1 MMKNFK
7 KFTAFVLVL
16 CMGFSLS
23 ISAFAVEEHDHH
35 EHTVYESAPDEEIA
49 VQSASGEAATSGTIP
64 GSSIKW
70 SLDSKGWLTISGS
83 GEAPVFTS
91 ADDQP
96 WAAVREQITEVWFED
111 METLTISDLA
121 YWFEGCVNLT
131 TAELPLAPVIGR
143 HAFYGCSKL
152 STLTMYY
159 GETVLNSI
167 GEDAFWRETDS
178 GDTLYIAYI
187 IGYPESTVPFY
198 TYDWVASN
206 RSSRYF
212 YDLYGVYSNADSAAS
227 TLADSGIMKAP
238 ARAAA
243 RASTGIVGTCP
254 SCKQYSLQGTYV
266 STTHT
271 SRGHQQYY
279 ECYKCHYVQ
288 NLGTYVYKDHGSG
301 SYGSWTCP
309 DCGSHTWVLDYEQD
323 ATCTRNGYREYS
335 CDCGQ
340 SKRETIYATGHSYS
354 YGSWEEYSSSQHR
367 REAYCRNCGDSDYE
381 YASHSMSYG
390 SWNNYSSS
398 QHSRT
403 ATCRTCGYSTTDYG
417 NHSYATGAW
426 SKYSDTQHR
435 RSKTCSGCGTS
446 TYDYANHSYSY
457 GSWVS
462 DSETQHKRTKT
473 CSACGDSGY
482 EYADHTDANGDGKC
496 DDCGATV
503 SLTVTWDAGSNG
515 GTIDGKASITTTG
528 KPNATATAPTSTPV
542 KTGHAFKGWYTSAS
556 GGSLYNTVTIT
567 AAKTFYAQFTA
578 NSYTLTWDFG
588 DGATE
593 ETKQTYGE
601 KLVLPTEPTR
611 KNAEFL
617 GWFTEANG
625 GTQVDA
631 NTVYKTDADS
641 TYYAHWEIT
650 EVFSVTVPVTLPLI
664 VDEGGEVHVGA
675 AEIINASTGDVIVS
689 SVSISTKN
697 GWQLVPYT
705 TDMAH
710 EKVDAQLLG
719 FKINNAQTSKTGD
732 AETFTLS
739 APWTIAENGK
749 LPLSYDA
756 VVSAVSQPVTE
767 QDVLSVVFVLEWKG
781 E

>member
-1 MMKNFK
+1 MKFRK
-7 KFTAFVLVL
+7 ITALLLVL
-16 CMGFSLS
+16 CMLLSLS
-23 ISAFAVEEHDHH
+23 ISAFAAEAD
-35 EHTVYESAPDEEIA
+35 EHTIYDSAPDEEIA
-49 VQSASGEAATSGTIP
+49 TQSESASSGTIP
-64 GSSIKW
+64 GSKIKW
-70 SLDSKGWLTISGS
+70 ELNEHNWLTISGS
-83 GEAPVFTS
+83 GDCEPFTS
-91 ADDQP
+91 KDDQP
-96 WAAVREQITEVWFED
+96 WAAVRDQITQVWFDD
-111 METLTISDLA
+111 MDALHIADLA
-121 YWFEGCVNLT
+121 YWFEDCVHLT
-131 TAELPLAPVIGR
+131 TAEIPSTTPTIGK
-143 HAFYGCSKL
+143 HAFYNCPKL
-152 STLTMYY
+152 STLTIYY
-159 GETVLNSI
+159 GEDILESI
-167 GEDAFWRETDS
+167 GEEAFWRENDS
-178 GDTLYIAYI
+178 GDTLYIGYI
-187 IGYPESTVPFY
+187 IGYPKSSVPFY
-198 TYDWVASN
+198 DYDWAGSN
-206 RSSRYF
+206 RNNKYF
-212 YDLYGVYSNADSAAS
+212 YDLYGVYSDTPAAV
-227 TLADSGIMKAP
+227 GIMSAP
-238 ARAAA
+238 GISVT
-243 RASTGIVGTCP
+243 STGSIIGNCP
-254 SCKQYSLQGTYV
+254 SCGKYSFQGTYV
-266 STTHT
+266 EVAHS
-271 SRGHQQYY
+271 SRGHANYN
-279 ECYKCHYVQ
+279 ECYLCHYVQ
-288 NLGTYVYKDHGSG
+288 YLGTYTYKSHGAGGYGSG
-301 SYGSWTCP
+301 TCP
-309 DCGSHTWVLDYEQD
+309 DCGSHTWVLQSQQA
-323 ATCTRNGYREYS
+323 ATCISNGYRSYS
-335 CDCGQ
+335 CACGQ
-340 SKRETIYATGHSYS
+340 TKNETIYATGHSYS
-354 YGSWEEYSSSQHR
+354 YGSWEQYSASQHR

-390 SWNNYSSS
+390 SWSNSSSS
-398 QHSRT
+398 QHSRS
-403 ATCRTCGYSTTDYG
+403 ATCRTCGYSTTEYSS
-417 NHSYATGAW
+417 HSYSTGSW

-435 RSKTCSGCGTS
+435 RSKTCSGCGAS
-446 TYDYANHSYSY
+446 TYDYADHSYSY

-462 DSETQHKRTKT
+462 DNETQHKRSKT
-473 CSACGDSGY
+473 CSACGDSSY

-503 SLTVTWDAGSNG
+503 SLTITWDAGTNG

-542 KTGHAFKGWYTSAS
+542 KAGHAFKGWYTSAS

-578 NSYTLTWDFG
+578 NSYTLTWDLG
-588 DGATE
+588 NGTTE

-601 KLVLPTEPTR
+601 KLTLPTEPTR

-631 NTVYKTDADS
+631 NTIYKTDADS

-710 EKVDAQLLG
+710 AKVDAKQLG
-719 FKINNAQTSKTGD
+719 FKINDSVTTKTGD
-732 AETFTLS
+732 AETFSLTS
-739 APWTIAENGK
+739 PWKIAENGK

>member
-7 KFTAFVLVL
+7 KFTALLLAL
-16 CMGFSLS
+16 CMVFSLS
-23 ISAFAVEEHDHH
+23 ISAFAVEDH

-49 VQSASGEAATSGTIP
+49 VQSVSGEAATSGTIP

-111 METLTISDLA
+111 VETLSISDLA
-121 YWFEGCVNLT
+121 YWFEGCTNLT
-131 TAELPLAPVIGR
+131 TAELPLAPVIGK
-143 HAFYGCSKL
+143 HAFYNCPKL

-167 GEDAFWRETDS
+167 GEDAFWREADS

-187 IGYPESTVPFY
+187 IGYPEATVPFY
-198 TYDWVASN
+198 TYDWAASN
-206 RSSRYF
+206 RSDRYF
-212 YDLYGVYSNADSAAS
+212 YDLYGVYQNADVGSAA
-227 TLADSGIMKAP
+227 TSGIKKAP
-238 ARAAA
+238 GISVQ
-243 RASTGIVGTCP
+243 STGSIIGNCP
-254 SCKQYSLQGTYV
+254 SCGKYSFQGTYV
-266 STTHT
+266 EVAHS
-271 SRGHQQYY
+271 SRGHANYN
-279 ECYKCHYVQ
+279 ECYACHYVQ
-288 NLGTYVYKDHGSG
+288 YLGTYTYKSHGAGAYGSG
-301 SYGSWTCP
+301 TCP
-309 DCGSHTWVLDYEQD
+309 DCGSHTWVLQSQQA
-323 ATCTRNGYREYS
+323 ATCTSNGYRNYS
-335 CDCGQ
+335 CACGQ
-340 SKRETIYATGHSYS
+340 TKSETIYSSGHSYS
-354 YGSWEEYSSSQHR
+354 YGSWEQYSSSQHR
-367 REAYCRNCGDSDYE
+367 RTGSCRNCGATDYD

-390 SWNNYSSS
+390 SWSNSSSS

-403 ATCRTCGYSTTDYG
+403 ASCRTCGYSTTDYG
-417 NHSYATGAW
+417 NHSYSTGSW

-435 RSKTCSGCGTS
+435 RSKTCSGCGAS

-457 GSWVS
+457 GLWVS

-503 SLTVTWDAGSNG
+503 SLTIKWDAGTNG
-515 GTIDGKASITTTG
+515 GTIDGKAAYSETVQPNS
-528 KPNATATAPTSTPV
+528 KPTAPGNVPI
-542 KTGHAFKGWYTSAS
+542 KTGYTFKGWFTSKS
-556 GGSLYNTVTIT
+556 GGSLYSTVTIT
-567 AAKTFYAQFTA
+567 ASTTFYAQFAA
-578 NSYTLTWDFG
+578 NKYTVTWDLG
-588 DGATE
+588 IGQSETTE
-593 ETKQTYGE
+593 QTYGE
-601 KLVLPTEPTR
+601 KLLLPKDPER

-617 GWFTEANG
+617 GWFTEKDG
-625 GTQVDA
+625 GTEVDS
-631 NTVYKTDADS
+631 NTIYTTDGET

-664 VDEGGEVHVGA
+664 VDESGEVHAGT
-675 AEIINASTGDVIVS
+675 AEIINGSTGEVVVS

-719 FKINNAQTSKTGD
+719 FKINGAQTTKNGN
-732 AETFTLS
+732 AETFALS
-739 APWTIAENGK
+739 APWEIAENSRMT
-749 LPLSYDA
+749 LSYDA
-756 VVSAVSQPVTE
+756 VVSAVSKAITE
-767 QDVLSVVFVLEWKG
+767 QEVLSVVFVLEWRG

>member
-7 KFTAFVLVL
+7 KFTALLLAL
-16 CMGFSLS
+16 CMVFSLS
-23 ISAFAVEEHDHH
+23 ISAFAVEDH

-49 VQSASGEAATSGTIP
+49 VQSVSGEAATSGTIP

-111 METLTISDLA
+111 VETLSISDLA
-121 YWFEGCVNLT
+121 YWFEGCTNLT
-131 TAELPLAPVIGR
+131 TAELPLAPVIGK
-143 HAFYGCSKL
+143 HAFYNCPKL

-159 GETVLNSI
+159 GETVLKSI

-178 GDTLYIAYI
+178 GDTLYIAYL
-187 IGYPESTVPFY
+187 IGYPEATVPFY
-198 TYDWVASN
+198 TYDWAASN
-206 RSSRYF
+206 RSDRYF
-212 YDLYGVYSNADSAAS
+212 YDLYGVYSS
-227 TLADSGIMKAP
+227 TPADSGIKKAP
-238 ARAAA
+238 GASVQ
-243 RASTGIVGTCP
+243 STGTIIGNCP
-254 SCKQYSLQGTYV
+254 SCGKYAFQGTYV
-266 STTHT
+266 EVAHS
-271 SRGHQQYY
+271 SRGHANYN
-279 ECYKCHYVQ
+279 ECNSCHYVQ
-288 NLGTYVYKDHGSG
+288 YLGTYTYKSHGAGAYGSG
-301 SYGSWTCP
+301 TCP
-309 DCGSHTWVLDYEQD
+309 DCGSHTWVLDYESA
-323 ATCTRNGYREYS
+323 ATCTSNGYRSYS
-335 CDCGQ
+335 CVCGQ
-340 SKRETIYATGHSYS
+340 TKSETIYASGHSYS
-354 YGSWEEYSSSQHR
+354 YGSWTQYSSSQHR
-367 REAYCRNCGDSDYE
+367 RESYCRNCGDSDYE

-390 SWNNYSSS
+390 SWSNYSSS

-403 ATCRTCGYSTTDYG
+403 ATCRTCGYSTVDYG
-417 NHSYATGAW
+417 NHSYSTGSW

-435 RSKTCSGCGTS
+435 RSKTCSGCGAS

-462 DSETQHKRTKT
+462 DSETQHKCTKT
-473 CSACGDSGY
+473 CSTCGDSGE

-503 SLTVTWDAGSNG
+503 SLTVTWDAGTNG

-528 KPNATATAPTSTPV
+528 KPNATAAAPTSAPI

-578 NSYTLTWDFG
+578 NSYSITWDLSNG
-588 DGATE
+588 NTE
-593 ETKQTYGE
+593 TTKQAYGE
-601 KLVLPTEPTR
+601 ALVLPTEPTR

-617 GWFTEANG
+617 GWFTEVNG

-631 NTVYKTDADS
+631 NTIYKTDADS

-710 EKVDAQLLG
+710 EKVDAKLLG
-719 FKINNAQTSKTGD
+719 FKINDSLTTKTGD
-732 AETFTLS
+732 AETFSLTS
-739 APWTIAENGK
+739 PWKIAENGK

>member
-1 MMKNFK
+1 MKNFK
-7 KFTAFVLVL
+7 KFTAFVLAL
-16 CMGFSLS
+16 CMVFSLS
-23 ISAFAVEEHDHH
+23 VAAFAAEAD
-35 EHTVYESAPDEEIA
+35 EHTVYESAPEEEIT
-49 VQSASGEAATSGTIP
+49 VQSAEAATSGTIP

-83 GEAPVFTS
+83 GEAPTFQS

-111 METLTISDLA
+111 VETLTIPDLA

-131 TAELPLAPVIGR
+131 TAELPLTPVIGR
-143 HAFYGCSKL
+143 HAFYNCPKL

-159 GETVLNSI
+159 GETALESI
-167 GEDAFWRETDS
+167 GEDAFWRESDA
-178 GDTLYIAYI
+178 GDTLYIGYI
-187 IGYPESTVPFY
+187 IGYPKASVPFHS
-198 TYDWVASN
+198 YDWTASN
-206 RSSRYF
+206 RSDRYF
-212 YDLYGVYSNADSAAS
+212 YDLYGVYSS
-227 TLADSGIMKAP
+227 TPADSGIRKAP
-238 ARAAA
+238 GASVQ
-243 RASTGIVGTCP
+243 STGTIIGNCP
-254 SCKQYSLQGTYV
+254 SCGKYAFQGTYV
-266 STTHT
+266 EVAHS
-271 SRGHQQYY
+271 SRGHANYN
-279 ECYKCHYVQ
+279 ECNSCHYVQ
-288 NLGTYVYKDHGSG
+288 YLGTYTYKSHGAGAYGSG
-301 SYGSWTCP
+301 TCP
-309 DCGSHTWVLDYEQD
+309 DCGSHTWVLDYESA
-323 ATCTRNGYREYS
+323 ATCTSNGYRSYS
-335 CDCGQ
+335 CVCGQ
-340 SKRETIYATGHSYS
+340 TKSETIYASGHSYS
-354 YGSWEEYSSSQHR
+354 YGSWTQYSSSQHR
-367 REAYCRNCGDSDYE
+367 RESYCRNCGDSDYE

-390 SWNNYSSS
+390 LWSNHSDT

-403 ATCRTCGYSTTDYG
+403 ATCRTCGYSTVDYG
-417 NHSYATGAW
+417 NHSYSTGSW

-435 RSKTCSGCGTS
+435 RSKTCSGCGAS

-503 SLTVTWDAGSNG
+503 SLTIKWDAGTNG
-515 GTIDGKASITTTG
+515 GTIDSKASITTTG

-542 KTGHAFKGWYTSAS
+542 KAGHAFKGWYTSAS

-578 NSYTLTWDFG
+578 NSYTLTWDLG
-588 DGATE
+588 NGTTE

-601 KLVLPTEPTR
+601 KLTLPTEPTR

-631 NTVYKTDADS
+631 NTIYKTDADS

-710 EKVDAQLLG
+710 AKVDAKQLG
-719 FKINNAQTSKTGD
+719 FKINDSVTTKTGD
-732 AETFTLS
+732 AETFSLTS
-739 APWTIAENGK
+739 PWTIAENGK

>member
-1 MMKNFK
+1 MKMRK
-7 KFTAFVLVL
+7 IIALLLAL
-16 CMGFSLS
+16 CMLLSLS
-23 ISAFAVEEHDHH
+23 ISAFAADDV
-35 EHTVYESAPDEEIA
+35 VA
-49 VQSASGEAATSGTIP
+49 SGTIP
-64 GSSIKW
+64 DSKIKW
-70 SLDSKGWLTISGS
+70 ALDSNGWLTISGS
-83 GEAPVFTS
+83 GEAPVFQS

-96 WAAVREQITEVWFED
+96 WAEYREQITEVWYDD
-111 METLTISDLA
+111 MSTLTISDLA
-121 YWFEGCVNLT
+121 YWFEGCTALT

-143 HAFYGCSKL
+143 HAFYNCPKL

-167 GEDAFWRETDS
+167 GEDAFWREADA

-187 IGYPESTVPFY
+187 IGYPEATVPFY
-198 TYDWVASN
+198 IYDWAASN
-206 RSSRYF
+206 RSDRYF
-212 YDLYGVYSNADSAAS
+212 YDLYGVYSNADGAAS
-227 TLADSGIMKAP
+227 TVADSGIMKAP
-238 ARAAA
+238 AKAVS

-271 SRGHQQYY
+271 SRGHAEYY
-279 ECYKCHYVQ
+279 ECYKCHYTK

-309 DCGSHTWVLDYEQD
+309 DCGSHTWVLDYEND

-367 REAYCRNCGDSDYE
+367 REAYCRNCGATDYD

-390 SWNNYSSS
+390 SWSNSSSS

-403 ATCRTCGYSTTDYG
+403 VSCRTCGYSTTDYG
-417 NHSYATGAW
+417 SHSYSTGAW

-435 RSKTCSGCGTS
+435 RSKTCSGCGAS

-515 GTIDGKASITTTG
+515 GTIDGKASFSETVKLNS
-528 KPNATATAPTSTPV
+528 KPTAPGSVPV
-542 KTGHAFKGWYTSAS
+542 KTGYTFKGWFTAKT
-556 GGSLYNTVTIT
+556 GGSLYSTVTIT
-567 AAKTFYAQFTA
+567 SSTTFYAQFAA
-578 NSYTLTWDFG
+578 NKYTVTWDLG
-588 DGATE
+588 IGQSETTE
-593 ETKQTYGE
+593 QTYGE
-601 KLVLPTEPTR
+601 KLLLPKDPER

-617 GWFTEANG
+617 GWFTEKDG
-625 GTQVDA
+625 GTEVDS
-631 NTVYKTDADS
+631 NTIYTTDGEI

-664 VDEGGEVHVGA
+664 VDESGEVHTGT
-675 AEIINASTGDVIVS
+675 AEIINGSTGEVVVS

-719 FKINNAQTSKTGD
+719 FKINGAQTTKNGN
-732 AETFTLS
+732 AETFALS
-739 APWTIAENGK
+739 APWEIAENSRMT
-749 LPLSYDA
+749 LSYDA
-756 VVSAVSQPVTE
+756 VVSAVSKAITE
-767 QDVLSVVFVLEWKG
+767 QEVLSVVFVLEWGG

>member
-16 CMGFSLS
+16 CMVFSLS

-354 YGSWEEYSSSQHR
+354 YRGWEQYSASQHR

-381 YASHSMSYG
+381 HASHSMSYG
-390 SWNNYSSS
+390 SWSNHSDT

-403 ATCRTCGYSTTDYG
+403 VSCRTCGYSTTDYG
-417 NHSYATGAW
+417 NHSYSTGSW

-435 RSKTCSGCGTS
+435 RSKTCSGCGAS
-446 TYDYANHSYSY
+446 TYDYADHSYSY

-462 DSETQHKRTKT
+462 DNEVRHKRTKT

-503 SLTVTWDAGSNG
+503 SLTITWDASTNG
-515 GTIDGKASITTTG
+515 GTIDGKTSITTTG

-578 NSYTLTWDFG
+578 NSYTLTWDLG
-588 DGATE
+588 NGTTE

-601 KLVLPTEPTR
+601 KLTLPTEPTR

-617 GWFTEANG
+617 GWFTEVNG

-631 NTVYKTDADS
+631 NTIYKTDADS

-675 AEIINASTGDVIVS
+675 AEIINGSTGEVIVS

-697 GWQLVPYT
+697 GWQLVPFD

-710 EKVDAQLLG
+710 EKVDARLLG
-719 FKINNAQTSKTGD
+719 FKINDSVTTKTGD
-732 AETFTLS
+732 AETFSLTS
-739 APWTIAENGK
+739 PWTIAENGK

>member
-1 MMKNFK
+1 MKMR
-7 KFTAFVLVL
+7 KFAALMLTL
-16 CMGFSLS
+16 CMMLSLS
-23 ISAFAVEEHDHH
+23 ISAFAASD
-35 EHTVYESAPDEEIA
+35 TIA
-49 VQSASGEAATSGTIP
+49 SGTIP
-64 GSSIKW
+64 DSKIKW
-70 SLDSKGWLTISGS
+70 ELDSHGWLTISGS
-83 GEAPVFTS
+83 GEAPVFQS

-96 WAAVREQITEVWFED
+96 WVEYREQITEVWYDD
-111 METLTISDLA
+111 MEALTIPDLA
-121 YWFEGCVNLT
+121 YWFEGCTALT
-131 TAELPLAPVIGR
+131 TAELPLAPVIGTR
-143 HAFYGCSKL
+143 AFYGCSKL
-152 STLTMYY
+152 NTITMYY
-159 GETVLNSI
+159 GETVLDSI
-167 GEDAFWRETDS
+167 GEDAFWREADS

-187 IGYPESTVPFY
+187 IGYPEATVPFY
-198 TYDWVASN
+198 TYDWAASN
-206 RSSRYF
+206 RSNRYF
-212 YDLYGVYSNADSAAS
+212 YDLYGVYPNADTANTAVNTAS
-227 TLADSGIMKAP
+227 VSGIQKAP
-238 ARAAA
+238 GISLT
-243 RASTGIVGTCP
+243 ASTGIVGTCP

-271 SRGHQQYY
+271 SRGHAEYY
-279 ECYKCHYVQ
+279 ECYKCHYTK

-309 DCGSHTWVLDYEQD
+309 DCGSHTWVLDYEND

-367 REAYCRNCGDSDYE
+367 REAYCRNCGATDYD

-390 SWNNYSSS
+390 SWSKYSDS

-403 ATCRTCGYSTTDYG
+403 ASCRTCGYSTTEYG
-417 NHSYATGAW
+417 NHSYSTGAW
-426 SKYSDTQHR
+426 SKHSDTQHR
-435 RSKTCSGCGTS
+435 RSKTCSGCGAS
-446 TYDYANHSYSY
+446 TYDYADHSYSY

-462 DSETQHKRTKT
+462 DSETQHKRSKT

-482 EYADHTDANGDGKC
+482 EYADHVDTDNDGKC

-503 SLTVTWDAGSNG
+503 SLTVTWDAGANG

-528 KPNATATAPTSTPV
+528 KPNTTATAPTSTPV

-556 GGSLYNTVTIT
+556 GGSLYNTVTIA

-578 NSYTLTWDFG
+578 NSYSITWDLSNG
-588 DGATE
+588 NAET
-593 ETKQTYGE
+593 TKQTYGE
-601 KLVLPTEPTR
+601 ALVLPTEPTR

-617 GWFTEANG
+617 GWFTEVNG

-631 NTVYKTDADS
+631 NTIYKTDADS

-650 EVFSVTVPVTLPLI
+650 EVFSVTVPVTLPLV

-710 EKVDAQLLG
+710 AKVDAKQLG
-719 FKINNAQTSKTGD
+719 FKINDSVTTKTGD
-732 AETFTLS
+732 AETFSLTS
-739 APWTIAENGK
+739 PWTIAENGK

-756 VVSAVSQPVTE
+756 IVSAVSKAVTE
-767 QDVLSVVFVLEWKG
+767 QEVLSVVFVLEWGG

>member
-7 KFTAFVLVL
+7 KFTALLLAL
-16 CMGFSLS
+16 CMVFSLS
-23 ISAFAVEEHDHH
+23 ISAFAVEDH

-49 VQSASGEAATSGTIP
+49 VQSVSGEAATSGTIP

-111 METLTISDLA
+111 VETLSISDLA
-121 YWFEGCVNLT
+121 YWFEGCTNLT
-131 TAELPLAPVIGR
+131 TAELPLAPVIGK
-143 HAFYGCSKL
+143 HAFYNCPKL

-167 GEDAFWRETDS
+167 GEDAFWREADS

-187 IGYPESTVPFY
+187 IGYPEATVPFY
-198 TYDWVASN
+198 TYDWAASN
-206 RSSRYF
+206 RSNRYF
-212 YDLYGVYSNADSAAS
+212 YDLYGVYPNADTANTAVNTAS
-227 TLADSGIMKAP
+227 VSGIQKAP
-238 ARAAA
+238 GISLT
-243 RASTGIVGTCP
+243 ASTGIVGTCP

-271 SRGHQQYY
+271 SRGHAEYY
-279 ECYKCHYVQ
+279 ECYKCHYTK

-309 DCGSHTWVLDYEQD
+309 DCGSHTWVLDYEND

-390 SWNNYSSS
+390 SW
-398 QHSRT
+398 
-403 ATCRTCGYSTTDYG
+403 
-417 NHSYATGAW
+417 
-426 SKYSDTQHR
+426 SKYSDAQHR
-435 RSKTCSGCGTS
+435 RSKTCSGCGAS
-446 TYDYANHSYSY
+446 TYDYADHSYSY
-457 GSWVS
+457 GSWIRA
-462 DSETQHKRTKT
+462 DDTQHKRTKT
-473 CSACGDSGY
+473 CSVCKASSE
-482 EYADHTDANGDGKC
+482 EYADHVDSNGDGKC

-515 GTIDGKASITTTG
+515 GTIDGKTSITTTG

-542 KTGHAFKGWYTSAS
+542 KAGHAFKGWFTAKT
-556 GGSLYNTVTIT
+556 GGNLYSTVTIASST
-567 AAKTFYAQFTA
+567 TFYAQFEA
-578 NSYTLTWDFG
+578 NKYTVTWDLG
-588 DGATE
+588 TGQSETTE
-593 ETKQTYGE
+593 QTYGE
-601 KLVLPTEPTR
+601 KLVLPTEPVR

-617 GWFTEANG
+617 GWFTEKAG
-625 GTQVDA
+625 GTEVNS
-631 NTVYKTDADS
+631 NTTYSTDGET

-650 EVFSVTVPVTLPLI
+650 EIFSVTVPVTLPLVI
-664 VDEGGEVHVGA
+664 DESGEVHTGS
-675 AEIINASTGDVIVS
+675 AEIINGSTGEVVVS

-697 GWQLVPYT
+697 GWQIVPYT

-719 FKINNAQTSKTGD
+719 FKINDAQTTKTGN

-739 APWTIAENGK
+739 APWEITENGR
-749 LPLSYDA
+749 LPISYDA
-756 VVSAVSQPVTE
+756 VVSAVSKAITE
-767 QDVLSVVFVLEWKG
+767 QEVLSVVFVLEWGG

>member
-7 KFTAFVLVL
+7 KFTALLLAL
-16 CMGFSLS
+16 CMVFSLS
-23 ISAFAVEEHDHH
+23 ISAFAVEDH

-49 VQSASGEAATSGTIP
+49 VQSVSGEAATSGTIP

-111 METLTISDLA
+111 VETLSISDLA
-121 YWFEGCVNLT
+121 YWFEGCTNLT
-131 TAELPLAPVIGR
+131 TAELPLAPVIGK
-143 HAFYGCSKL
+143 HAFYNCPKL

-159 GETVLNSI
+159 GEAVLNSI
-167 GEDAFWRETDS
+167 GEDAFWRENDS
-178 GDTLYIAYI
+178 GDTLYIGYL
-187 IGYPESTVPFY
+187 IGYPKSSVPFH
-198 TYDWVASN
+198 TYDWAASN

-212 YDLYGVYSNADSAAS
+212 YDLYGVYQNADAA
-227 TLADSGIMKAP
+227 TTAPNGIKKAP
-238 ARAAA
+238 GISVQ
-243 RASTGIVGTCP
+243 STGSIIGNCP
-254 SCKQYSLQGTYV
+254 SCGKYSFQGTYV
-266 STTHT
+266 EVAHS
-271 SRGHQQYY
+271 SRGHANYN
-279 ECYKCHYVQ
+279 ECYLCHYVQ
-288 NLGTYVYKDHGSG
+288 YLGTYTYKSHGAGAYGSG
-301 SYGSWTCP
+301 TCP
-309 DCGSHTWVLDYEQD
+309 DCGSHTWILQNEQA
-323 ATCTRNGYREYS
+323 ATCTSNGYRSYS
-335 CDCGQ
+335 CACGQ
-340 SKRETIYATGHSYS
+340 TKSETIYSSGHSYS
-354 YGSWEEYSSSQHR
+354 YGSWEQYSSSQHR
-367 REAYCRNCGDSDYE
+367 RTGSCRNCGATDYD

-390 SWNNYSSS
+390 AWSNYSDS

-403 ATCRTCGYSTTDYG
+403 ASCRTCGYSTTDYG

-435 RSKTCSGCGTS
+435 RSKTCSGCGAS
-446 TYDYANHSYSY
+446 TYDYADHSYSY

-462 DSETQHKRTKT
+462 DNEVRHKRTKT

-482 EYADHTDANGDGKC
+482 EYTDHTDANGDGKC

-503 SLTVTWDAGSNG
+503 SLTIKWDAGTNG

-542 KTGHAFKGWYTSAS
+542 KTGHAFKGWYTAKT
-556 GGSLYNTVTIT
+556 GGKLYNTVTSIT
-567 AAKTFYAQFTA
+567 VSTTFYAQFEA
-578 NSYTLTWDFG
+578 NKYVVTWDLG
-588 DGATE
+588 TGKTE
-593 ETKQTYGE
+593 TTNQAYGE

-611 KNAEFL
+611 KNAQFL
-617 GWFTEANG
+617 GWFTEATG
-625 GTQVDA
+625 STQVDA
-631 NTVYKTDADS
+631 NTIYKTDGDS

-650 EVFSVTVPVTLPLI
+650 EVFSVTVPVTLPLV
-664 VDEGGEVHVGA
+664 VDESGEVHVGA
-675 AEIINASTGDVIVS
+675 AEIINGSTGEVIVS

-697 GWQLVPYT
+697 GWKLVPFD

-710 EKVDAQLLG
+710 AKVDAKQLG
-719 FKINNAQTSKTGD
+719 FKINDAQTSKTGD
-732 AETFTLS
+732 AETFSLTAS
-739 APWTIAENGK
+739 WTIAENGK
-749 LPLSYDA
+749 LPLAYDA

>member
-1 MMKNFK
+1 MKMRK
-7 KFTAFVLVL
+7 ITALLLVL
-16 CMGFSLS
+16 CMAFSLS
-23 ISAFAVEEHDHH
+23 ISAFAAEEHDHH

-49 VQSASGEAATSGTIP
+49 VQSASGESETSGTIP

-70 SLDSKGWLTISGS
+70 SLDSNGWLTISGS

-96 WAAVREQITEVWFED
+96 WAAVRDQITEVWFED
-111 METLTISDLA
+111 VETLTIPDLA

-131 TAELPLAPVIGR
+131 TAELPLTPVIGR
-143 HAFYGCSKL
+143 HAFYNCPKL

-159 GETVLNSI
+159 GETALESI
-167 GEDAFWRETDS
+167 GEDAFWRESDA
-178 GDTLYIAYI
+178 GDTLYIGYI
-187 IGYPESTVPFY
+187 IGYPKASVPFHS
-198 TYDWVASN
+198 YDWTASN
-206 RSSRYF
+206 RSDRYF
-212 YDLYGVYSNADSAAS
+212 YDLYGVYSS
-227 TLADSGIMKAP
+227 TPADSGIRKAP
-238 ARAAA
+238 GASVQ
-243 RASTGIVGTCP
+243 STGTIIGNCP
-254 SCKQYSLQGTYV
+254 SCGKYAFQGTYV
-266 STTHT
+266 EVAHS
-271 SRGHQQYY
+271 SRGHANYN
-279 ECYKCHYVQ
+279 ECNSCHYVQ
-288 NLGTYVYKDHGSG
+288 YLGTYTYKSHGAGAYGSG
-301 SYGSWTCP
+301 TCP
-309 DCGSHTWVLDYEQD
+309 DCGSHTWVLDYESA
-323 ATCTRNGYREYS
+323 ATCTSNGYRSYS
-335 CDCGQ
+335 CVCGQ
-340 SKRETIYATGHSYS
+340 TKSETIYASGHSYS
-354 YGSWEEYSSSQHR
+354 YGSWTQYSSSQHR
-367 REAYCRNCGDSDYE
+367 RESYCRNCGDSDYE

-390 SWNNYSSS
+390 LWSNHSDT

-403 ATCRTCGYSTTDYG
+403 ATCRTCGYSTVDYG
-417 NHSYATGAW
+417 NHSYSTGSW

-435 RSKTCSGCGTS
+435 RSKTCSGCGAS

-503 SLTVTWDAGSNG
+503 SLTIKWDAGTNG

-542 KTGHAFKGWYTSAS
+542 KAGHAFKGWYTSAS

-578 NSYTLTWDFG
+578 NSYTLTWDLG
-588 DGATE
+588 NGTTE

-601 KLVLPTEPTR
+601 KLTLPTEPTR

-631 NTVYKTDADS
+631 NTIYKTDADS

-710 EKVDAQLLG
+710 AKVDAKQLG
-719 FKINNAQTSKTGD
+719 FKINDVQTSKAGN
-732 AETFTLS
+732 AETFALS
-739 APWTIAENGK
+739 APWEITENGR
-749 LPLSYDA
+749 LPISYDA
-756 VVSAVSQPVTE
+756 VVSAVSQPVTA
-767 QDVLSVVFVLEWKG
+767 QDVLSVVFVLEWGG

>member
-7 KFTAFVLVL
+7 KFTAFVLAL
-16 CMGFSLS
+16 CMLFSLS
-23 ISAFAVEEHDHH
+23 VAAFAADAD
-35 EHTVYESAPDEEIA
+35 EHTIYDSAPDEEP
-49 VQSASGEAATSGTIP
+49 VVSSEAATSGTIQNS
-64 GSSIKW
+64 GIRW
-70 SLDSKGWLTISGS
+70 SLDEKGWLTISGS

-96 WAAVREQITEVWFED
+96 WAAVRDQITEVWFED
-111 METLTISDLA
+111 VETLTIPDLA

-131 TAELPLAPVIGR
+131 TAELPLTPVIGR
-143 HAFYGCSKL
+143 HAFYNCPKL

-159 GETVLNSI
+159 GETALESI
-167 GEDAFWRETDS
+167 GEDAFWRESDA
-178 GDTLYIAYI
+178 GDTLYIGYI
-187 IGYPESTVPFY
+187 IGYPKSSVPFHS
-198 TYDWVASN
+198 YDWTASN
-206 RSSRYF
+206 RSDRYF
-212 YDLYGVYSNADSAAS
+212 YDLYGVYSS
-227 TLADSGIMKAP
+227 TPADSGIKKAP
-238 ARAAA
+238 GASVQ
-243 RASTGIVGTCP
+243 STGTIIGNCP
-254 SCKQYSLQGTYV
+254 SCGKYAFQGTYV
-266 STTHT
+266 EVAHS
-271 SRGHQQYY
+271 SRGHANYN
-279 ECYKCHYVQ
+279 ECNSCHYVQ
-288 NLGTYVYKDHGSG
+288 YLGTYTYKSHGAGAYGSG
-301 SYGSWTCP
+301 TCP
-309 DCGSHTWVLDYEQD
+309 DCGSHTWVLDYESA
-323 ATCTRNGYREYS
+323 ATCTSNGYRSYS
-335 CDCGQ
+335 CVCGQ
-340 SKRETIYATGHSYS
+340 TKSETIYASGHSYS
-354 YGSWEEYSSSQHR
+354 YGSWTQYSSSQHR
-367 REAYCRNCGDSDYE
+367 RESYCRNCGDSDYE

-390 SWNNYSSS
+390 SWSNYSSS

-403 ATCRTCGYSTTDYG
+403 ATCRTCGYSTVDYG
-417 NHSYATGAW
+417 
-426 SKYSDTQHR
+426 
-435 RSKTCSGCGTS
+435 
-446 TYDYANHSYSY
+446 NHSYSY

-503 SLTVTWDAGSNG
+503 SLTIKWDAGTNG

-542 KTGHAFKGWYTSAS
+542 KAGHAFKGWYTSAS

-578 NSYTLTWDFG
+578 NSYSVTWDLG
-588 DGATE
+588 DGTTE

-601 KLVLPTEPTR
+601 ALVLPTEPTR

-617 GWFTEANG
+617 GWFTEATG

-631 NTVYKTDADS
+631 NTIYKTDGDS

-650 EVFSVTVPVTLPLI
+650 EVFSVTVPVTLPLV

-710 EKVDAQLLG
+710 AKVDAKQLG
-719 FKINNAQTSKTGD
+719 FKINDSVTTKTGD
-732 AETFTLS
+732 AETFSLTS
-739 APWTIAENGK
+739 PWTIAENGK